1 VVDHDLILAKA
12 GSIRR
17 NLERISEKGGK
28 EWILFKIKLCGQD
41 LQDYQDSSFFYFRFP
56 DETEN
61 TQSAFSGD
69 THFLKFGQYVNYYQD
84 TTFLYSD
91 KLKINENNFRRRR
104 LSLFISIREMNK
116 NKKNPNDPVN
126 PV

>member
-17 NLERISEKGGK
+17 NLKRISEKGGV
-28 EWILFKIKLCGQD
+28 D
-41 LQDYQDSSFFYFRFP
+41 LDFLFFYFRFP

-69 THFLKFGQYVNYYQD
+69 THFLKFGQYMNYYQD
-84 TTFLYSD
+84 TTFAYSD

-104 LSLFISIREMNK
+104 LTLDISIPARLA
-116 NKKNPNDPVN
+116 
-126 PV
+126 